1 VTRLLEHSRRRW
13 KVDAAR
19 IRIRG
24 KTVWLSG
31 TALLFSLALAPL
43 TLAAQE
49 APKPLCP
56 ATVQLT
62 EPKLAMPVAGWNV
75 TFDTAPHRLSRVTL
89 FDGPVEENAS
99 LVPDRVVPEKET
111 TSGKTRTAKW
121 LLQPKPERPYWL
133 ACYYSGSSL
142 ALSRALPAGLK
153 MCSVTYSLTVE
164 IDGMPEIQSL
174 SCR

>member
-1 VTRLLEHSRRRW
+1 M
-13 KVDAAR
+13 DAAGM
-19 IRIRG
+19 RIRG
-24 KTVWLSG
+24 KAVWLSG
-31 TALLFSLALAPL
+31 AALLFSLALAPL

-89 FDGPVEENAS
+89 FGGPVEENASLVPDS

-111 TSGKTRTAKW
+111 NSEKTRTAKW